1 MNNLNKNENTE
12 IVQEEQN
19 LIPESILEI
28 IKREEQEEIH
38 ALQKTKAALNNNKN
52 KTVEEQESQKS
63 YAQLEKEVEEGKKIK
78 IGECV

>member
-1 MNNLNKNENTE
+1 MNNTNKNENMQ
-12 IVQEEQN
+12 QEEDSQN

-38 ALQKTKAALNNNKN
+38 ALQKTSLKTKANKA
-52 KTVEEQESQKS
+52 TEEQEGHKT
-63 YAQLEKEVEEGKKIK
+63 YAQLEKEVEEGKKVK